1 MKRLLA
7 PTGFLCLLS
16 VALAAQTQT
25 PKTLTPVA
33 SHASAS
39 AREQS
44 GELRRDRAE
53 AALGREGG
61 TAMAPAAQAE
71 LVKQYCTTCHNDR
84 SKAGELSLAGW
95 DVTRASAERE
105 LTEKMI
111 HKLRAGMMPPA
122 GARRP
127 AADQVS
133 KLVTALESR
142 MDALA
147 IADPNPGWR
156 PFQRLNRA
164 EYSRE
169 VRSLLDLDVDV
180 TPFLPADTISD
191 GFDNVADVQTF
202 SPTLMEGYLRA
213 ASRIAM
219 LAIGDPSGSA
229 SQATYKL
236 PKTASQM
243 AHVDG
248 APAGTRGG
256 ISVEHTFVADG
267 DYVFSMDFFAEP
279 LGFLFGNTRPGEEIE
294 VSLDGARLAVFK
306 IDPRMSE
313 EKTGL
318 TIKTAPIHVKAGTHR
333 VSAAFIQRFEGLI
346 NDLIAPIDHTMADT
360 EIGIAYGITTL
371 PHLRSLSIVGPHRVT
386 GVSDTPSR
394 RRVFSCRPVS
404 QADETVCAAEIVRR
418 LATQAFRR
426 PVAEKDHARL
436 MTFYARGRTETNF
449 EGGLTKALEAIL
461 ASPQFLFRVEETPRL
476 RMTSAGA
483 YRLSD
488 YELASR
494 LSFFVWG
501 RGPDAE
507 LLKAAAQGRLV
518 VPGAL
523 AKQSRRMLA
532 APAADALATRFAS
545 QWLRLQDLEKVIPDP
560 ILYPYSDQTLSLA
573 LKQETELFFDSLV
586 RDDRSLL
593 DLFTADYTYANERV
607 ARHYGIANVVGPQ
620 FRRVTLPSDRRGIL
634 GHGSI
639 LTLTSI
645 AERTSP
651 VQRGKWVM
659 EVLLGS
665 PPPPPPPNVP
675 ALEETKGTADSGRAL
690 TVRERME
697 QHRSNP
703 QCTSCHRVI
712 DPIGLAL
719 ENFDATGK
727 WRIRDGGMA
736 VDTKGQLFDG
746 TAIEGPD
753 GLRDALLR
761 HKDVVLLSFTRSL
774 MTYAL
779 GRRVEAFDMPAVRR
793 IIRDAEAQNYRI
805 SAFVSA
811 IVESDA
817 FRMAK
822 LPAAQRTSPT
832 DMPAQAAD
840 LSAVARSAK
849 VDGADGAD
857 KRKQE

>member
-1 MKRLLA
+1 MRAIAVTALLCVLYA
-7 PTGFLCLLS
+7 PLDGRGQ
-16 VALAAQTQT
+16 A
-25 PKTLTPVA
+25 PKPAVKPVA
-33 SHASAS
+33 SHVTTM
-39 AREQS
+39 
-44 GELRRDRAE
+44 
-53 AALGREGG
+53 
-61 TAMAPAAQAE
+61 TAGAQAE
-71 LVKQYCTTCHNDR
+71 LVAQYCTGCHNDR
-84 SKAGELSLAGW
+84 GKAGELTLAGW
-95 DVTRASAERE
+95 NVTRASAERA

-111 HKLRAGMMPPA
+111 HKLRAGMMPPS

-127 AADQVS
+127 APEQIAQ
-133 KLVTALESR
+133 LVTALEAR
-142 MDALA
+142 MDAA
-147 IADPNPGWR
+147 AAADPDPGWR

-164 EYSRE
+164 EYARE
-169 VRSLLDLDVDV
+169 IRHLLDLEVDV
-180 TPFLPADTISD
+180 TAFLPADTISD

-219 LAIGDPSGSA
+219 LAIGDPDGSA
-229 SQATYKL
+229 TQATFKL

-248 APAGTRGG
+248 APPGTRGG
-256 ISVEHTFVADG
+256 ISVEHTFAADG

-294 VSLDGARLAVFK
+294 VSLDGTRLAIFP

-318 TIKTAPIHVKAGTHR
+318 TLKTPPLHVKAGTHR
-333 VSAAFIQRFEGLI
+333 VTAAFIQRFEGLI

-371 PHLRSLSIVGPHRVT
+371 PHLRSLSVIGPHRVT

-394 RRVFSCRPVS
+394 RRVFACRPLS
-404 QADETVCAAEIVRR
+404 QAEEAACAADIVRR

-426 PVAEKDHARL
+426 PVSEKDHARL
-436 MTFYARGRTETNF
+436 LSFYTRGRKEKNF
-449 EGGLTKALEAIL
+449 EAGVTKALEAIL
-461 ASPQFLFRVEETPRL
+461 ASPQFLFRIEEFPTRL
-476 RMTSAGA
+476 AAAS
-483 YRLSD
+483 YRLGD
-488 YELASR
+488 YELATR
-494 LSFFVWG
+494 LSFFLWG

-507 LLKAAAQGRLV
+507 LLKLAGQDRLST
-518 VPGAL
+518 PGVM
-523 AKQSRRMLA
+523 AKQARRMLA
-532 APAADALATRFAS
+532 APPAEALATRFAS
-545 QWLRLQDLEKVIPDP
+545 QWLRLQDLERVIPDP

-573 LKQETELFFDSLV
+573 LKKETELFFESLV
-586 RDDRSLL
+586 RDDRGVL
-593 DLFTADYTYANERV
+593 DLLTADYTFVNERV
-607 ARHYGIANVVGPQ
+607 ARHYGIPNVTGHE
-620 FRRVTLPSDRRGIL
+620 FRRVALPADRRGIL

-645 AERTSP
+645 ADRTSP
-651 VQRGKWVM
+651 VMRGKWVM

-675 ALEETKGTADSGRAL
+675 ALEETKGTSDTGRAL

-712 DPIGLAL
+712 DPLGLAL

-727 WRIRDGGMA
+727 WRIRDGGIT
-736 VDTKGQLFDG
+736 VDTSGQLFDG
-746 TAIEGPD
+746 TSIAGPS

-761 HKDVVLLSFTRSL
+761 HQDVVLLSFTRSL

-779 GRRVEAFDMPAVRR
+779 GRRVEAADMPTVRR

-805 SAFVSA
+805 SAFVTG
-811 IVESDA
+811 IIESDA

-822 LPAAQRTSPT
+822 LPASQRQAMT
-832 DMPAQAAD
+832 DLQ
-840 LSAVARSAK
+840 
-849 VDGADGAD
+849 
-857 KRKQE
+857 Q

>member
-1 MKRLLA
+1 M
-7 PTGFLCLLS
+7 T
-16 VALAAQTQT
+16 
-25 PKTLTPVA
+25 A
-33 SHASAS
+33 S
-39 AREQS
+39 
-44 GELRRDRAE
+44 
-53 AALGREGG
+53 
-61 TAMAPAAQAE
+61 AQAE
-71 LVKQYCTTCHNDR
+71 LVKQYCTGCHNDR
-84 SKAGELSLAGW
+84 TKAGELTLAGW
-95 DVTRASAERE
+95 DLTRAAAQRD
-105 LTEKMI
+105 LTETMI
-111 HKLRAGMMPPA
+111 HKLRAGMMPPS

-127 AADQVS
+127 APAQVS
-133 KLVTALESR
+133 ALISALESR
-142 MDALA
+142 MDGLA
-147 IADPNPGWR
+147 AAEPNPGWR

-164 EYSRE
+164 EYTRE
-169 VRSLLDLDVDV
+169 IRSLLDLDVDV
-180 TPFLPADTISD
+180 TAFLPADTISD

-219 LAIGDPSGSA
+219 LAIGDPDGSPT
-229 SQATYKL
+229 QATFKL

-243 AHVDG
+243 ERVEG
-248 APAGTRGG
+248 APPGTRGG
-256 ISVEHTFVADG
+256 ISVDHTFVADG

-294 VSLDGARLAVFK
+294 VSLDGARLALFP

-318 TIKTAPIHVKAGTHR
+318 TLKSAPLHVSAGTHR
-333 VSAAFIQRFEGLI
+333 LTAAFIQRFEGLI

-360 EIGIAYGITTL
+360 EIGIAPGITTL
-371 PHLRSLSIVGPHRVT
+371 PHLRSLSVIGPHRVT
-386 GVSDTPSR
+386 GVSETSSR
-394 RRVFSCRPVS
+394 RRVFQCRALT
-404 QADETVCAAEIVRR
+404 QAEETPCAADIVRR

-426 PVAEKDHARL
+426 PVAGKDHARL
-436 MTFYARGRTETNF
+436 MTFYARGRKEKNF
-449 EGGLTKALEAIL
+449 EAGVTKALEAIL
-461 ASPQFLFRVEETPRL
+461 ASPQFVFRVEESPRL
-476 RMTSAGA
+476 HSASALPRQGDGGQSGEA
-483 YRLSD
+483 GYRLGD

-494 LSFFVWG
+494 VSFFLWG

-507 LLKAAAQGRLV
+507 LLKAAGQGRLGL
-518 VPGAL
+518 PGAL
-523 AKQSRRMLA
+523 TRQVRRMLT
-532 APAADALATRFAS
+532 APDADALATRFAA

-573 LKQETELFFDSLV
+573 LKKETELFFNSIV
-586 RDDRSLL
+586 REDRSVL
-593 DLFTADYTYANERV
+593 DLLTADYSYANERV
-607 ARHYGIANVVGPQ
+607 ARHYGIPNVTGSE
-620 FRRVTLPSDRRGIL
+620 FRRVTLPAARRGIL
-634 GHGSI
+634 GQGSI

-675 ALEETKGTADSGRAL
+675 ALEETNATADSGRIL
-690 TVRERME
+690 SVRERME
-697 QHRSNP
+697 QHRGNP

-712 DPIGLAL
+712 DPLGLAL

-727 WRIRDGGMA
+727 WRIRDGGIA

-746 TAIEGPD
+746 AAIEGPD

-761 HKDVVLLSFTRSL
+761 HKDVFLLSFTRSL

-805 SAFVSA
+805 GAFVSGV
-811 IVESDA
+811 VESDA

-822 LPAAQRTSPT
+822 LPASQRQITT
-832 DMPAQAAD
+832 DFQG
-840 LSAVARSAK
+840 R
-849 VDGADGAD
+849 
-857 KRKQE
+857 

>member
-1 MKRLLA
+1 MRRVVFIPVFMILA
-7 PTGFLCLLS
+7 GS
-16 VALAAQTQT
+16 VVPARQAAK
-25 PKTLTPVA
+25 PAIAPVA
-33 SHASAS
+33 SHAATMP
-39 AREQS
+39 A
-44 GELRRDRAE
+44 
-53 AALGREGG
+53 
-61 TAMAPAAQAE
+61 AAQAE
-71 LVKQYCTTCHNDR
+71 LVKQYCTGCHNDR

-95 DVTRASAERE
+95 DVTRASAERD

-111 HKLRAGMMPPA
+111 HKLRAGMMPPS
-122 GARRP
+122 GARKP
-127 AADQVS
+127 AADQTARF
-133 KLVTALESR
+133 VTALETR

-147 IADPNPGWR
+147 AADPNPGWR

-164 EYSRE
+164 EYARE
-169 VRSLLDLDVDV
+169 IKHILDLDVDV
-180 TPFLPADTISD
+180 TAFLPADTISD

-219 LAIGDPSGSA
+219 LAIGDPDGSPA
-229 SQATYKL
+229 QATFKL

-243 AHVDG
+243 ERADG
-248 APAGTRGG
+248 APPGTRGG

-294 VSLDGARLAVFK
+294 VSLDGARLAMFQ

-318 TIKTAPIHVKAGTHR
+318 TVKTAPIHVKAGTHR
-333 VSAAFIQRFEGLI
+333 VTAAFIQRFEGLI

-360 EIGIAYGITTL
+360 EIGIAHGITTL

-394 RRVFSCRPVS
+394 RRVFSCRALT
-404 QADETVCAAEIVRR
+404 QAEEQSCASDIVRR

-436 MTFYARGRTETNF
+436 MSFYARGRKEKNF
-449 EGGLTKALEAIL
+449 EAGVTKALEAIL
-461 ASPQFLFRVEETPRL
+461 ASPQFLFRVEETPARL
-476 RMTSAGA
+476 TAGS
-483 YRLSD
+483 YRLGD

-494 LSFFVWG
+494 LSFFIWG

-507 LLKAAAQGRLV
+507 LMKAAGPGRLGL
-518 VPGAL
+518 PGAL
-523 AKQSRRMLA
+523 AKQARRMLA
-532 APAADALATRFAS
+532 SPGADALATRFAS
-545 QWLRLQDLEKVIPDP
+545 QWLRLQDLDKVIPDP

-573 LKQETELFFDSLV
+573 LKKETELFFASLV
-586 RDDRSLL
+586 REDRSLL

-607 ARHYGIANVVGPQ
+607 ARHYGIPNVTGPE
-620 FRRVTLPSDRRGIL
+620 FRRVMLPADRRGIL

-712 DPIGLAL
+712 DPLGLAL

-727 WRIRDGGMA
+727 WRIRDGGVT

-746 TAIEGPD
+746 TSIEGPD
-753 GLRDALLR
+753 GLRNALLR
-761 HKDVVLLSFTRSL
+761 HKHVVLISFTRSL

-779 GRRVEAFDMPAVRR
+779 GRRVEASDMPAVRK

-805 SAFVSA
+805 SAFVA
-811 IVESDA
+811 GIVESDA
-817 FRMAK
+817 FRMAR
-822 LPAAQRTSPT
+822 LPASQRSLPTETAQ
-832 DMPAQAAD
+832 
-840 LSAVARSAK
+840 
-849 VDGADGAD
+849 
-857 KRKQE
+857 

>member
-1 MKRLLA
+1 
-7 PTGFLCLLS
+7 
-16 VALAAQTQT
+16 
-25 PKTLTPVA
+25 
-33 SHASAS
+33 
-39 AREQS
+39 
-44 GELRRDRAE
+44 
-53 AALGREGG
+53 
-61 TAMAPAAQAE
+61 MAVGSQAE
-71 LVKQYCTTCHNDR
+71 LVKTYCIGCHSER
-84 SKAGELSLAGW
+84 GKAGDLSLAGW
-95 DVTRASAERE
+95 DVTRASAQRE

-111 HKLRAGMMPPA
+111 HKLRAGMMPPS

-127 AADQVS
+127 APAEMTQF
-133 KLVTALESR
+133 VTALESR

-147 IADPNPGWR
+147 AADPNPGWR

-169 VRSLLDLDVDV
+169 VRALLDLDVDV
-180 TPFLPADTISD
+180 TAFLPADTISD

-213 ASRIAM
+213 ASRIAT
-219 LAIGDPSGSA
+219 LAIGDPDGSA
-229 SQATYKL
+229 TQATFKL

-243 AHVDG
+243 DRVEG
-248 APAGTRGG
+248 APPGTRGG
-256 ISVEHTFVADG
+256 ISVDHTFVADG

-279 LGFLFGNTRPGEEIE
+279 LGFLFGASRPGEEIE
-294 VSLDGARLAVFK
+294 VSLDGSRLALFQ

-318 TIKTAPIHVKAGTHR
+318 TLKTPAIYVKAGTHR
-333 VSAAFIQRFEGLI
+333 VTAAFIQRFEGLI

-360 EIGIAYGITTL
+360 EIGTAPGITTL
-371 PHLRSLSIVGPHRVT
+371 PHLRSLSVIGPHRVT

-394 RRVFSCRPVS
+394 HRVFQCRPLT
-404 QADETVCAAEIVRR
+404 QADETPCAADIVRR
-418 LATQAFRR
+418 LATQAYRR
-426 PVAEKDHARL
+426 PVSEKDHARL
-436 MTFYARGRTETNF
+436 MTFYARGRKEKNF
-449 EGGLTKALEAIL
+449 EAGVTKALEAIL
-461 ASPQFLFRVEETPRL
+461 ASPQFLFRVEETPVRS
-476 RMTSAGA
+476 TTGS
-483 YRLSD
+483 YRLAD
-488 YELASR
+488 YELATR
-494 LSFFVWG
+494 LSFFLLG

-507 LLKAAAQGRLV
+507 LMKAATQGRLTL
-518 VPGAL
+518 PGAL
-523 AKQSRRMLA
+523 TRQAKRLLA
-532 APAADALATRFAS
+532 SPDADALATRFAS

-573 LKQETELFFDSLV
+573 LKKETELFFNSLV
-586 RDDRSLL
+586 REDRSLL
-593 DLFTADYTYANERV
+593 DLLTADYTYVNERV
-607 ARHYGIANVVGPQ
+607 ARHYGIPNVTGPE
-620 FRRVTLPSDRRGIL
+620 FRRVTLPADRRGLL
-634 GHGSI
+634 GQGSI

-690 TVRERME
+690 SVRERME

-712 DPIGLAL
+712 DPMGLAL

-727 WRIRDGGMA
+727 WRIRDGGSA
-736 VDTKGQLFDG
+736 VDTKGTLFDG
-746 TAIEGPD
+746 TAIEGPN

-761 HKDVVLLSFTRSL
+761 HKDVFLLSFTRSL
-774 MTYAL
+774 LTYAL

-805 SAFVSA
+805 TAFVNGV
-811 IVESDA
+811 IESDA

-822 LPAAQRTSPT
+822 LPASQAT
-832 DMPAQAAD
+832 DTRATEGTD
-840 LSAVARSAK
+840 NRR
-849 VDGADGAD
+849 D
-857 KRKQE
+857 KQ

>member
-1 MKRLLA
+1 MLA
-7 PTGFLCLLS
+7 P
-16 VALAAQTQT
+16 
-25 PKTLTPVA
+25 P
-33 SHASAS
+33 
-39 AREQS
+39 
-44 GELRRDRAE
+44 
-53 AALGREGG
+53 
-61 TAMAPAAQAE
+61 AQAE
-71 LVKQYCTTCHNDR
+71 LVKQYCTGCHNDR
-84 SKAGELSLAGW
+84 SKAGELTLAGW
-95 DVTRASAERE
+95 DVTRASADRE
-105 LTEKMI
+105 LSEKMI
-111 HKLRAGMMPPA
+111 HKLRAGMMPPS

-127 AADQVS
+127 APDQIARFVS
-133 KLVTALESR
+133 ALESR

-147 IADPNPGWR
+147 LADPNPGWR
-156 PFQRLNRA
+156 PFQRLNRD
-164 EYSRE
+164 EYARE
-169 VRSLLDLDVDV
+169 IRSLLDLDVDV
-180 TPFLPADTISD
+180 TAFLPADTISD

-219 LAIGDPSGSA
+219 LAIGDPEGSA
-229 SQATYKL
+229 SQATFKL

-256 ISVEHTFVADG
+256 ISVDHTFVADG

-294 VSLDGARLAVFK
+294 VSLDGARLAVFQ

-394 RRVFSCRPVS
+394 RRVFSCRPLS
-404 QADETVCAAEIVRR
+404 QADEAGCASDIVRR

-426 PVAEKDHARL
+426 PIAEKDHARL
-436 MTFYARGRTETNF
+436 MTFYARGSKEKNF
-449 EGGLTKALEAIL
+449 EGGITKALEAIL
-461 ASPQFLFRVEETPRL
+461 ASPQFLFRVEEIPRL
-476 RMTSAGA
+476 RSTSDGAAGPTAQAA
-483 YRLSD
+483 YRLGD

-494 LSFFVWG
+494 LSFFLWG

-507 LLKAAAQGRLV
+507 LIKAAGLGRLAL
-518 VPGAL
+518 PGAL
-523 AKQSRRMLA
+523 AKQARRMLA
-532 APAADALATRFAS
+532 APHADALATRFAS

-560 ILYPYSDQTLSLA
+560 ILYPYSDHTLSLA
-573 LKQETELFFDSLV
+573 LKKETELFFDSLV

-607 ARHYGIANVVGPQ
+607 ARHYGIPNVIGPE
-620 FRRVTLPSDRRGIL
+620 FRRVSLPADRRGIL
-634 GHGSI
+634 GHGSV

-712 DPIGLAL
+712 DPLGLAL

-727 WRIRDGGMA
+727 WRIRDGGMT

-761 HKDVVLLSFTRSL
+761 HKDVVVLSFTRSL

-779 GRRVEAFDMPAVRR
+779 GRRVEPFDMPAVRR
-793 IIRDAEAQNYRI
+793 IIRDAEARNYRI
-805 SAFVSA
+805 SAFVNG

-822 LPAAQRTSPT
+822 LPASQRTSTT
-832 DMPAQAAD
+832 DMPAQAA
-840 LSAVARSAK
+840 
-849 VDGADGAD
+849 DGADGAD